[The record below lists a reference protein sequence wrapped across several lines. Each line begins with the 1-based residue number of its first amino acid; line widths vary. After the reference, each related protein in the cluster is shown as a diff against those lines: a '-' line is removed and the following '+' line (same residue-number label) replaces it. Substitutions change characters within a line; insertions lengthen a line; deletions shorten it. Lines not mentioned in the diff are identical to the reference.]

1 MSDANTPLSTPLTEI
16 SRLQA
21 LLNEIVASLNS
32 QREVLKTR
40 GINLPPMTMQ
50 VLKTVND
57 DLTKLEHS
65 FVSEQTEAGQLRS
78 LAENAAMINSALD
91 LNDVL
96 RRSMDVIISITG
108 AERGYIIRAS
118 ADNETLEFLTAVEDG
133 GSAEHHTASGQAR
146 QVSFTVIREV
156 LTTGTPLLTDN
167 AFKDERLQ
175 ANMSI
180 AALTLRSVLCVPL
193 QYKGSVIGVV
203 YVDNRM
209 RSGVFTPR
217 ELNLLAAF
225 ANQVAVALVNAQ
237 LFTEIQGALAE
248 ITHLKDITDNVFE
261 SIGSGIITTDS
272 SNHVTTFNHAA
283 ALILERRDRDRVI
296 HQRLNDLLHNDVLG
310 DVIAN
315 VRDSGES
322 MIVESE
328 LETASGRR
336 IFASLKFNPLRD
348 SDGQTQGVALVLDD
362 LTEQQERSE
371 MLRIMRR
378 YLPPQMV
385 DNIHTISGLDLGGE
399 KRDVTCMF
407 IDVRPLSTIPDKM
420 RPQDVMEMVNGY
432 LSTAAACI
440 HDTNGVIDKYM
451 GTEIMALFNTQLN
464 PQENHAL
471 HAATAA
477 LLIRTRFAEL
487 YEQLGIHP
495 NPHYYRIGV
504 HSGIATLGN
513 VGSFTRRDFTA
524 IGDTINLAKR
534 LEENATDGQI
544 IISEETQQLILATV
558 GTKAPCRFEEREPI
572 KAKGRQQFTRVYEVF
587 GL

>member
-21 LLNEIVASLNS
+21 MLNEIIASLNS

-57 DLTKLEHS
+57 DLTKLEQC
-65 FVSEQTEAGQLRS
+65 FVSEQTEVGQLRS

-91 LNDVL
+91 LDDVL
-96 RRSMDVIISITG
+96 HRSMDVIISITG
-108 AERGYIIRAS
+108 AERGYIIRPQGDS
-118 ADNETLEFLTAVEDG
+118 FEFLAAAEDG
-133 GSAEHHTASGQAR
+133 IGADKRTISGQVP

-156 LTTGTPLLTDN
+156 QTTGSPLLTDN

-175 ANMSI
+175 SNLSVAS
-180 AALTLRSVLCVPL
+180 LTLRSVLCVPL

-209 RSGVFTPR
+209 RSGVFTQR

-248 ITHLKDITDNVFE
+248 ITHLKDVTDNVFE

-272 SNHVTTFNHAA
+272 GNHVTTFNHAA
-283 ALILERRDRDRVI
+283 ALILERRDRERVI

-328 LETASGRR
+328 LETATGRR

-348 SDGQTQGVALVLDD
+348 SEGQTQGVALVLDD

-371 MLRIMRR
+371 MLQIMRR

-407 IDVRPLSTIPDKM
+407 IDVRPLSTIPDGM
-420 RPQDVMEMVNGY
+420 HPQDVMQMVNGY
-432 LSTAAACI
+432 LSTATACI
-440 HDTNGVIDKYM
+440 HETNGVIDKYM
-451 GTEIMALFNTQLN
+451 GTEIMALFNSQLN

-471 HAATAA
+471 QAAKAA
-477 LLIRTRFAEL
+477 LLIRTRFVDL
-487 YEQLGIHP
+487 YQQLGINP
-495 NPHYYRIGV
+495 DPHYYRIGI

-524 IGDTINLAKR
+524 IGDTINLSKR

-558 GTKAPCRFEEREPI
+558 GAHVPFRFEEREPI
-572 KAKGRQQFTRVYEVF
+572 KAKGRQQLTRVYEVF
-587 GL
+587 GH

>member
-16 SRLQA
+16 SRLNA
-21 LLNEIVASLNS
+21 MLSEISASLNS

-40 GINLPPMTMQ
+40 GINLPPMTLQ
-50 VLKTVND
+50 VLKTVGD
-57 DLTKLEHS
+57 DLSKLEQS
-65 FVSEQTEAGQLRS
+65 FISEQTEIGQLRS
-78 LAENAAMINSALD
+78 LADSAAMINSALD
-91 LNDVL
+91 LQDVL
-96 RRSMDVIISITG
+96 RRAMDVVISITG
-108 AERGYIIRAS
+108 AERGYIIRPHPHDDS
-118 ADNETLEFLTAVEDG
+118 FEFLTAVEDG
-133 GSAEHHTASGQAR
+133 ISADKRTISGQTP
-146 QVSFTVIREV
+146 QVSFSVIREV
-156 LTTGTPLLTDN
+156 LESGVPLLTDN
-167 AFKDERLQ
+167 AYKDERLQ
-175 ANMSI
+175 SNMSV

-193 QYKGSVIGVV
+193 HYKDAVIGVV

-209 RSGVFTPR
+209 RAGVFSQR

-225 ANQVAVALVNAQ
+225 SNQVAVALVNAQ
-237 LFTEIQGALAE
+237 LFTEIQDALSE
-248 ITHLKDITDNVFE
+248 ITHLKNVTDNVFE
-261 SIGSGIITTDS
+261 SIGSGIITTDAE
-272 SNHVTTFNHAA
+272 NHVTTFNHAA
-283 ALILERRDRDRVI
+283 AQILERRDRERVI

-322 MIVESE
+322 TIVELE
-328 LETASGRR
+328 LDTASGRR
-336 IFASLKFNPLRD
+336 IFASLKLNPLRD
-348 SDGQTQGVALVLDD
+348 SDGNTQGVALVLDD

-407 IDVRPLSTIPDKM
+407 VDVRPLSSIPDGM
-420 RPQDVMEMVNGY
+420 RPQDVMEMVNVY
-432 LSTAAACI
+432 LSTATACI
-440 HDTNGVIDKYM
+440 HEANGVIDKYM

-471 HAATAA
+471 NAAHAA

-487 YEQLGIHP
+487 YQQLGI
-495 NPHYYRIGV
+495 NPDPHFYRIGV
-504 HSGIATLGN
+504 HSGVATLGN

-524 IGDTINLAKR
+524 IGDTINLSKR

-544 IISEETQQLILATV
+544 IISEETHQLILASV
-558 GTKAPCRFEEREPI
+558 GAASPFRFEEREPI
-572 KAKGRQQFTRVYEVF
+572 KAKGRQQFTRVYELF

>member
-21 LLNEIVASLNS
+21 MLNEIIASLNS

-57 DLTKLEHS
+57 DLTKLEQC
-65 FVSEQTEAGQLRS
+65 FVSEQTEVGQLRS

-91 LNDVL
+91 LDDVL
-96 RRSMDVIISITG
+96 HRSMDVIISITG
-108 AERGYIIRAS
+108 AERGYIIRPQGDS
-118 ADNETLEFLTAVEDG
+118 FEFLAAAEDG
-133 GSAEHHTASGQAR
+133 IGADKRTISGQVP

-156 LTTGTPLLTDN
+156 QTTGSPLLTDN

-175 ANMSI
+175 SNLSVAS
-180 AALTLRSVLCVPL
+180 LTLRSVLCVPL

-209 RSGVFTPR
+209 RSGVFTQR

-248 ITHLKDITDNVFE
+248 ITHLKDVTDNVFE

-272 SNHVTTFNHAA
+272 GNHVTTFNHAA
-283 ALILERRDRDRVI
+283 ALILERRDRERVI

-328 LETASGRR
+328 LETATGRR

-348 SDGQTQGVALVLDD
+348 SEGQTQGVALVLDD

-407 IDVRPLSTIPDKM
+407 IDVRPLSTIPDGM
-420 RPQDVMEMVNGY
+420 HPQDVMQMVNGY
-432 LSTAAACI
+432 LSTATACI
-440 HDTNGVIDKYM
+440 HETNGVIDKYM
-451 GTEIMALFNTQLN
+451 GTEIMALFNSQLN

-471 HAATAA
+471 QAAKAA
-477 LLIRTRFAEL
+477 LLIRTRFVDL
-487 YEQLGIHP
+487 YQQLGINP
-495 NPHYYRIGV
+495 DPHYYRIGI

-524 IGDTINLAKR
+524 IGDTINLSKR

-558 GTKAPCRFEEREPI
+558 GAHVPFRFEEREPI
-572 KAKGRQQFTRVYEVF
+572 KAKGRQQLTRVYEVF
-587 GL
+587 GH